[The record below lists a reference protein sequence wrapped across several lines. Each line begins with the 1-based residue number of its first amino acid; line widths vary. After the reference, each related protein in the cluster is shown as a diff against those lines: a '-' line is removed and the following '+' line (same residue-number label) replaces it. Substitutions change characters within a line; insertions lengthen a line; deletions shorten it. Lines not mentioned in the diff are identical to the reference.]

1 MRTDGEEIVV
11 YWDTSAVLSSL
22 FSDNHSGRAL
32 DWANRNGFHFLSS
45 LTYAET
51 CAVIARMRRERKVA
65 KLLADAAM
73 EVFNGGPW
81 RRVNALPAWNQMATL
96 SKKWDL
102 RGADLWHLAL
112 AKSLR
117 DQIPELIFL
126 TFDRKLWASAKGEGF
141 VMEMEDLS

>member
-1 MRTDGEEIVV
+1 M
-11 YWDTSAVLSSL
+11 LSSL
-22 FSDNHSGRAL
+22 FSDNHSDQAL
-32 DWANRNGFHFLSS
+32 DWANRDGFHFLSS

-65 KLLADAAM
+65 ELLADAAM
-73 EVFNGGPW
+73 EAFNGGPW
-81 RRVNALPAWNQMATL
+81 RRVNTQPAWNQMTMLAR
-96 SKKWDL
+96 KWDL

-126 TFDRKLWASAKGEGF
+126 TFDRKLRASARGEGF
-141 VMEMEDLS
+141 VIETEDLS

>member
-1 MRTDGEEIVV
+1 M
-11 YWDTSAVLSSL
+11 LSSL
-22 FSDNHSGRAL
+22 FSDNHSAQAL
-32 DWANRNGFHFLSS
+32 DWANSDGFHFLSS

-65 KLLADAAM
+65 ELLADAAI
-73 EVFNGGPW
+73 EAFNGGPW
-81 RRVNALPAWNQMATL
+81 RRVNTQPAWNQMTMLAR
-96 SKKWDL
+96 KWDL

-126 TFDRKLWASAKGEGF
+126 TFDRKLRASARGEGF
-141 VMEMEDLS
+141 VLETEDLS